1 MASRRYYSSARGA
14 TTAALMDQHAKRR
27 SQITRARQIRD
38 AMQVAQVAFQPGGF
52 NRNTPRAMLTEKK
65 VVDIN
70 ELNIN
75 IDSTGTQLQLLNGC
89 VPGSQNYNRI
99 GRKICMKSLQLRG
112 HIAKQNN
119 AAAANAAK
127 GRLIIVYDKQPN
139 GTAPTFA
146 NIIQSQNIAGATS
159 SLVDDMVNLDNRDRF
174 EIIRDMVVA
183 VGPYDHTATTSL
195 AGGPCLVTM
204 DTYIKLGNR
213 ETVYNAGTA
222 GTIGDI
228 ATGSLYAFW
237 IASAD
242 NNLTWQGGFRL
253 RFSDL

>member
-1 MASRRYYSSARGA
+1 MASRRYFSTPRGPGAIA
-14 TTAALMDQHAKRR
+14 TQQTKRR
-27 SQITRARQIRD
+27 AVVNRARQIRD
-38 AMQVAQVAFQPGGF
+38 AIQVAQVAFQPGGF

-65 VVDIN
+65 VIDIN
-70 ELNIN
+70 EVNVNL
-75 IDSTGTQLQLLNGC
+75 DSTGTQLLLLNGC
-89 VPGSQNYNRI
+89 VPGSQNFNRI

-119 AAAANAAK
+119 AGAALPAK

-146 NIIQSQNIAGATS
+146 NVIQSQNIAGVTS

-183 VGPYDHTATTSL
+183 VGPYDHTATQAL

-213 ETVYNAGTA
+213 ETVYNAGAA

-228 ATGSLYAFW
+228 ATGSLYVFW
-237 IASAD
+237 IASSD
-242 NNLTWQGGFRL
+242 NNLAWQGGFRL